1 VVDPKGE
8 AGNIFLVGLMGSGK
22 TTVGRALAKKLNK
35 RFFDSDQEIEAR
47 TGASIPLI
55 FEIEGE
61 ASFRQREADMIR
73 DLTACEGIVLAT
85 GGGSI
90 LNPQSR
96 EYLKS
101 RGLVIYLRA
110 GVSSILQRTG
120 HDKNRPLLQT
130 ADPRRRLE
138 ELTVQREPYYREV
151 ADIVIETGRPN
162 VQYLV
167 QTIVAHL
174 ESLAA
179 ERGMTGLPA
188 ADKNFMQPAAH
199 TLTEPVTLQVSLG
212 ERSYPI
218 FIGQGI
224 LANSG
229 RIADAVVGERAAIV
243 TNTVVGPL
251 YLDTIVQPLV
261 AAGKRVT
268 QIVLPDGEEHKT
280 WENLQR
286 IYDGLLADQCDRKTT
301 VIALGGGVVGDM
313 AGFAAATYMRGV
325 PFVQVPTTLLA
336 QVDSSV
342 GGKTGIN
349 HALGKNMIGAFYQPQ
364 AVIADTATLDTLPA
378 RELSAGLAEVIKHGA
393 IIDAAFFDWIEANIG
408 MLVARDPD
416 ALAHAIKRSCE
427 IKADVVRQDERE
439 GGLRA
444 ILNFGHTFGHA
455 IESGMGYGQWLHG
468 EAGGCGMVMAA
479 DLSQRLGFIDAP
491 TRDRVA
497 SLVKAAGLPHVAPD
511 LGAERWLELMQVD
524 KKNEGGQIRFI
535 LLKPLGAPLVSSVP
549 EEALLAT
556 IHACTRP

>member
-1 VVDPKGE
+1 
-8 AGNIFLVGLMGSGK
+8 MGSGK

-35 RFFDSDQEIEAR
+35 RFFDSDHEIEAR

-73 DLTACEGIVLAT
+73 DLTASEGVVLAT

-96 EYLKS
+96 AYLKS

-130 ADPRRRLE
+130 ADPRGRLE
-138 ELTVQREPYYREV
+138 ELAAQREPYYQEV
-151 ADIVIETGRPN
+151 ADLIIETGRPN

-167 QTIVAHL
+167 QTIVSYL
-174 ESLAA
+174 ENLRENPTGVHQPDADKPPMSQTAQTAA
-179 ERGMTGLPA
+179 EPIT
-188 ADKNFMQPAAH
+188 
-199 TLTEPVTLQVSLG
+199 VQVDLG

-218 FIGQGI
+218 SIGQSL
-224 LANSG
+224 LANSAL
-229 RIADAVVGERAAIV
+229 IADAVGGERAAIV

-251 YLDTIVQPLV
+251 YLDALVQPLR

-268 QIVLPDGEEHKT
+268 EIVLPDGEEEKN

-286 IYDGLLADQCDRKTT
+286 IYDGLLAEQCDRKTT
-301 VIALGGGVVGDM
+301 IIALGGGVVGDM

-349 HALGKNMIGAFYQPQ
+349 HPLGKNMIGAFYQPK
-364 AVIADTATLDTLPA
+364 AVIADTGTLNTLPP

-393 IIDAAFFDWIEANIG
+393 IIDAPFFDWIEANIG
-408 MLVARDPD
+408 RLMARDPK
-416 ALAHAIKRSCE
+416 ALAYAIRRSCE

-468 EAGGCGMVMAA
+468 EAVGCGMVMAA
-479 DLSQRLGFIDAP
+479 DLSHRLGFIDA
-491 TRDRVA
+491 A
-497 SLVKAAGLPHVAPD
+497 SLERVGALVRAAGLPHIAPD
-511 LGAERWLELMQVD
+511 LGEERWLELMQVD

-535 LLKPLGAPLVSSVP
+535 LVKPLGAPLITTVP
-549 EEALLAT
+549 QDALLAT
-556 IHACTRP
+556 LQACTAR

>member
-1 VVDPKGE
+1 MVVPTG
-8 AGNIFLVGLMGSGK
+8 ATGNIFLVGLMGSGK
-22 TTVGRALAKKLNK
+22 TTVGRALAKRLNK
-35 RFFDSDQEIEAR
+35 RFFDSDHEIEAR

-73 DLTACEGIVLAT
+73 DLTACEGVVLAT

-96 EYLKS
+96 AYLKS

-130 ADPRRRLE
+130 ADPRARLE
-138 ELTVQREPYYREV
+138 ELSAQREPYYQEV
-151 ADIVIETGRPN
+151 ADLIIETGRPN

-167 QTIVAHL
+167 QTIVAYL
-174 ESLAA
+174 ENLPEQSEGAA
-179 ERGMTGLPA
+179 IVG
-188 ADKNFMQPAAH
+188 ADSQPM
-199 TLTEPVTLQVSLG
+199 TEPRQPITEPITLQVDLG

-218 FIGQGI
+218 TIGHAL
-224 LANSG
+224 LASG
-229 RIADAVVGERAAIV
+229 ERIAEAVGGERAAIV

-251 YLDTIVQPLV
+251 YLDQVAQSLR

-268 QIVLPDGEEHKT
+268 EIVLPDGEEEKT

-286 IYDGLLADQCDRKTT
+286 IYDALLREQCDRKTT
-301 VIALGGGVVGDM
+301 IVALGGGVVGDM
-313 AGFAAATYMRGV
+313 AGFAAASYMRGV

-349 HALGKNMIGAFYQPQ
+349 HPLGKNMIGAFYQPR
-364 AVIADTATLDTLPA
+364 AVIADTATLQTLPQ

-393 IIDAAFFDWIEANIG
+393 IIDAPFFDWIESNIARL
-408 MLVARDPD
+408 MARDPE
-416 ALAHAIKRSCE
+416 ALAYAIRRSCE

-468 EAGGCGMVMAA
+468 EAVGCGMVMAA
-479 DLSQRLGFIDAP
+479 DLSQRLGYIDAAA
-491 TRDRVA
+491 RDRLA
-497 SLVKAAGLPHVAPD
+497 ALVQAAGLPHRAPD

-535 LLKPLGAPLVSSVP
+535 LLKPLGAPLITTVP
-549 EEALLAT
+549 QQALLAT
-556 IHACTRP
+556 LDACTAR